1 MVKRL
6 EINSKK
12 NVVIKLEIPEEDY
25 KILSKIAKSK
35 GYSLPNDYLRELII
49 SSVEKGN
56 VDQSQLN
63 KELIETISKRIERVM
78 QDLLNPFTQKIDDL
92 SSRIADLVESIEET
106 KIEKSQ
112 QPLQKE
118 EPKSKKKTAIE
129 ILKEQGVIFSDDVQW
144 LRYPDAY
151 FKKLEGSGAIVIYL
165 DNERVALDK
174 DFWERFRSKLG
185 TIAIKDPK
193 EVEDLLASDFGE
205 NGSKLFNKLVKKG
218 LVFYDEDMKSWNL
231 SINQ

>member
-56 VDQSQLN
+56 VEQSQLN

-151 FKKLEGSGAIVIYL
+151 FKKLESSGAIVIYL

-174 DFWERFRSKLG
+174 DFWDRFRSKLA